1 MIIKSFSRINGGGGV
16 TNLISPLN
24 NLKGGVIYVS

>member
-1 MIIKSFSRINGGGGV
+1 MIIKSFSRINGGGV

>member
-1 MIIKSFSRINGGGGV
+1 MIIKSFSRINGGGV

-24 NLKGGVIYVS
+24 TNIGGNSYER